1 MLEAA
6 KTREE
11 MFNISRNGQNIMHQI
26 EQSNK
31 PIVAAI
37 AGSCLGGGFEVA
49 LACHYRIALNDKRTG
64 FGVPEIKLGLLPGA
78 GGTQRLV
85 QKLSLPDALDLLLT
99 GKEVKA
105 KKAKS
110 LGLVDALVEPI
121 GPGLQ
126 EAEEK
131 NIEYLRNVAVQKAK

>member
-1 MLEAA
+1 M
-6 KTREE
+6 
-11 MFNISRNGQNIMHQI
+11 
-26 EQSNK
+26 
-31 PIVAAI
+31 
-37 AGSCLGGGFEVA
+37 
-49 LACHYRIALNDKRTG
+49 ACHYRIALNDKRTG

-85 QKLSLPDALDLLLT
+85 QKLSLPDALDLILT

-110 LGLVDALVEPI
+110 MGLVDDLIEPI

-126 EAEEK
+126 AAEEK
-131 NIEYLRNVAVQKAK
+131 NIDYLRAVAVQKAKYVMT